1 MGIWIYC
8 DEKEYSCNYSSWD
21 KFRMATID
29 ATFNYIKS
37 HAIST
42 ECEREQFYVNKL
54 LEIINN
60 IAFYRLSLQWEK
72 EVESIL
78 KKHNIVPDINFW
90 AYQFE
95 DNYA

>member
-1 MGIWIYC
+1 
-8 DEKEYSCNYSSWD
+8 
-21 KFRMATID
+21 MATID

-60 IAFYRLSLQWEK
+60 IASEPDL
-72 EVESIL
+72 
-78 KKHNIVPDINFW
+78 NIDIF
-90 AYQFE
+90 
-95 DNYA
+95 